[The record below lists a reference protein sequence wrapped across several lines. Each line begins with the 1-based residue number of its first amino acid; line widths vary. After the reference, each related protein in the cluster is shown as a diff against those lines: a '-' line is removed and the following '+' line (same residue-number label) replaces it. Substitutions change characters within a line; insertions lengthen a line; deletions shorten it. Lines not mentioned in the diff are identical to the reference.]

1 MDVHKENNIDF
12 ELLAKYLSGESTPE
26 EAIEVDDWISY
37 SANNRR
43 VFEQVSL
50 AWQGTAEDVAER
62 VNRPASPHK
71 INIYRVGIAAS
82 LLVLF
87 GALWLI
93 VRSPQ
98 NEHSGNSTSNAVSY
112 ITKRAGKGILR
123 DTLPDRSTVVQNAN
137 SVLRYPSDFN
147 AANRELHLGGEAWFD
162 VMPNAAKPFLIDIG
176 KIRVIVLGT
185 SFNVQQS
192 SSRIEVSVNT
202 GSVMMLN
209 ELDSLIVKTGQKGI
223 YDIKENKFILL
234 NSFNFNDL
242 GYATQ
247 KLSFENIPLKEI
259 AAQIEKAYG
268 VTVVFRNEKLKYL
281 TMSSSFDN
289 NSITYIFDVISVTL
303 HVNYKINNNVVYI
316 SSPQ

>member
-1 MDVHKENNIDF
+1 MDIHKGNNIDF

-43 VFEQVSL
+43 LFVEASH
-50 AWQGTAEDVAER
+50 AWQSIAENVSQQ
-62 VNRPASPHK
+62 VNRPASLHK

-82 LLVLF
+82 LMVLF

-93 VRSPQ
+93 VRSPRK
-98 NEHSGNSTSNAVSY
+98 EHSGTITSGAVSY
-112 ITKRAGKGILR
+112 ITKRAGKEILR
-123 DTLPDRSTVVQNAN
+123 DTLPDHSIIVQNVN
-137 SVLRYPSDFN
+137 SVLQYTSDFN
-147 AANRELHLGGEAWFD
+147 ATGRELHLAGEAWFD
-162 VMPNAAKPFLIDIG
+162 VTANPAKPFQINIG
-176 KIRVIVLGT
+176 KIRVIILGT

-192 SSRIEVSVNT
+192 SSRIEVSVKT

-209 ELDSLIVKTGQKGI
+209 DLDSLIVKTGQKGI
-223 YDIKENKFILL
+223 YDIKENRFILM

-242 GYATQ
+242 GYATR
-247 KLSFENIPLKEI
+247 KLSFENITLKEI
-259 AAQIEKAYG
+259 AEQIEKAYG
-268 VTVVFRNEKLKYL
+268 VAVVFRNEKLKYL

-289 NSITYIFDVISVTL
+289 NSLTYIFDVISVTL

-316 SSPQ
+316 SSSQ